1 MNDHLTDCPRC
12 QTRWAVVPATMK
24 AHPGRRSP
32 VTRVRVPKE
41 DAYGSRTGGT
51 RTLESAHWVPIA
63 EATAIQQ
70 LPDDGG
76 PAFRYGWA
84 CLCGEAMEYAEPA
97 WDVRDCLHGGQ
108 PCKKTRRRTWDQQ
121 RAAWQACPCCGHQGV
136 HLVMRDGSN
145 TPGCLA

>member
-1 MNDHLTDCPRC
+1 MNTTTCPGC
-12 QTRWAVVPATMK
+12 QTPWAVVTDTMK

-32 VTRVRVPKE
+32 ITRVRVPRE

-51 RTLESAHWVPIA
+51 RTLESAHWVPA
-63 EATAIQQ
+63 GESVALHA
-70 LPDDGG
+70 LPDRGDLAFCYVWDCHCGAQLAHLV
-76 PAFRYGWA
+76 PAYD
-84 CLCGEAMEYAEPA
+84 L
-97 WDVRDCLHGGQ
+97 RDCLHGGQ